1 MSLAEIGAGPTLQ
14 DFVEQVFNP
23 VVRAMT
29 NRLAAIEAKGEQK
42 IVVEVKMPDRIVIS
56 HGGYISPTV
65 REDV

>member
-29 NRLAAIEAKGEQK
+29 SRLAAIEAKGEQK

-56 HGGYISPTV
+56 HR